1 MGSENRS
8 QVLWKSNKC
17 FILLSYLSSTVFQ
30 CGESGLHKVHRSE
43 SPLGTFAEAT
53 SMCFFE
59 SVLAIT

>member
-1 MGSENRS
+1 MGSKNRS

-43 SPLGTFAEAT
+43 SPLGTFEGAIG
-53 SMCFFE
+53 MCF
-59 SVLAIT
+59 